1 MVEVDVIVIGAG
13 MAGVSLAYELSADR
27 RVVVLEAES
36 APATHTTG
44 RSAATWI
51 GSYGPPVVRRYAA
64 ASLPLLLDPPF
75 DTDGPVATPMSC
87 LWIGING
94 RDDDVRRLAG
104 DTGSTLVNGA
114 EAERLCPVLR
124 PDTVALAAWDETAQ
138 DLDVMGLHHGY
149 LRAFRAR
156 GGTLA
161 TSARVVAATRD
172 GGEWAVTT
180 ESGEVFRAPVV
191 VNAAGAWGDVVG
203 AVFGAERLRLE
214 PRRRTIFQSPTRAD
228 LTGVPFTAGID
239 DGFYFKP
246 EGDTVLCSPQDATP
260 QEPGSPRP
268 DELEIARAIEAVNE
282 VTTLALR
289 TVRTSWAGLRTFA
302 PDGNPVTRWDEK
314 AEGYFWFVGQ
324 AGYGIQMAPALA
336 RHGAELI
343 RSE

>member
-1 MVEVDVIVIGAG
+1 MGEMDAIVIGAG
-13 MAGVSLAYELSADR
+13 IAGVSLAYELSADR
-27 RVVVLEAES
+27 EVLLVEAES
-36 APATHTTG
+36 SPATHTTG

-51 GSYGPPVVRRYAA
+51 GSYGPPIVRRFAA
-64 ASLPLLLDPPF
+64 ESLPLLLDPPF
-75 DTDGPVATPMSC
+75 ETDGPVATPMSC

-94 RDDDVRRLAG
+94 RDDDVRRLAQ
-104 DTGSTLVNGA
+104 DTGSTLVDGA

-124 PDTVALAAWDETAQ
+124 PDTVAVAAWDETAK
-138 DLDVMGLHHGY
+138 DLDVMGLHQGY

-161 TSARVVAATRD
+161 TSARVVEAARD
-172 GGEWAVTT
+172 GADWVVTT
-180 ESGEVFRAPVV
+180 TAGDVFRAPLV
-191 VNAAGAWGDVVG
+191 VNAAGAWGDIVG

-239 DGFYFKP
+239 DGFYFKA
-246 EGDTVLCSPQDATP
+246 EGDTVLCSPQDATL

-268 DELEIARAIEAVNE
+268 DELEIARAMEAVNE
-282 VTTLALR
+282 VTTLGLR
-289 TVRTSWAGLRTFA
+289 SVRTSWAGLRTFA
-302 PDGNPVTRWDEK
+302 PDGNPVVRWDEK

-343 RSE
+343 RAA